1 MSNLIYARSLQRL
14 NKSKDKHKKL
24 SSYQYLHFATHGFLH
39 PQTSAL
45 SALVLD
51 QLNTTE
57 EYDGYLTAVEWIGY
71 QLKSDLMVL
80 SACQTGLGETVSGEG
95 IMGLPYALYLAGNK
109 NTLMTL
115 WKVDDAA
122 TAEFMRRF
130 YTKLNNGTSHIQSLI
145 ETKREFMQDAKYQN
159 PRYWAAFVLY
169 GV

>member
-1 MSNLIYARSLQRL
+1 LSNY
-14 NKSKDKHKKL
+14 KC
-24 SSYQYLHFATHGFLH
+24 LHFSTHGFLH

-51 QLNTTE
+51 QLDTTE
-57 EYDGYLTAVEWIGY
+57 EYDGYVTAVEWIGY

-80 SACQTGLGETVSGEG
+80 SACQTGLGKTVSGEG

-115 WKVDDAA
+115 WKVDDAI

-130 YTKLNNGTSHIQSLI
+130 FTKLNNGTSHIQSLI
-145 ETKREFMQDAKYQN
+145 ETKREFMQEEKYKN